1 MKQQICNCHKFHT
14 GPCVTREQLERK
26 IAEVCICPGTSNLD
40 CPCQEYRFQLMDL
53 VLGDVTTISK
63 GETKELDSFFEAR
76 EKDLESNLKECDDKQ
91 SYKLAS
97 DPIGSVWFN
106 GIEYVP
112 KKQYPEFRWKDFDG
126 DKFWRKSILDKLP
139 IKPKKPSILQQIKDF
154 IGQIGC
160 DLS

>member
-14 GPCVTREQLERK
+14 GPCITREQLERK
-26 IAEVCICPGTSNLD
+26 IAEVCTCPGTSNIN

-53 VLGDVTTISK
+53 VLGGVTTISK
-63 GETKELDSFFEAR
+63 GEIDEEH
-76 EKDLESNLKECDDKQ
+76 
-91 SYKLAS
+91 YKLAS

>member
-1 MKQQICNCHKFHT
+1 MKQQICKCHKFHT
-14 GPCVTREQLERK
+14 GPCKVNTGIEDCCSEYVDKAKR
-26 IAEVCICPGTSNLD
+26 IAPFNYVCIKCGKDVSLLWFLY
-40 CPCQEYRFQLMDL
+40 QEAF
-53 VLGDVTTISK
+53 I
-63 GETKELDSFFEAR
+63 EKE
-76 EKDLESNLKECDDKQ
+76 NP